1 LANRLRE
8 LINKQ
13 KEIEISPYEA
23 NNSAKKRELTA
34 KKTAIDDRLDSSI
47 DKTIKRLALI
57 RPLNRQTT
65 HKIMQQKL

>member
-1 LANRLRE
+1 LTNRLRE

-13 KEIEISPYEA
+13 KEIEISP
-23 NNSAKKRELTA
+23 AKKRELTA